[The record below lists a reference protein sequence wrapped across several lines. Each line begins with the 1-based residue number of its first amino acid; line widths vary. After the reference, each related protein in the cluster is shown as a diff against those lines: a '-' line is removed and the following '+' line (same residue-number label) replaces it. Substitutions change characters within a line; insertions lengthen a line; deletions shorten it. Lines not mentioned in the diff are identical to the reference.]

1 MQQSFRCLL
10 AKRLLLIMAITA
22 PAVLIKVAHS
32 ASLLVTVVVAVYS
45 GMAEIAEVM
54 VTIDIAH
61 AARRHTVTTNKTI
74 MGNGVSSAILTDSHI
89 IVADV
94 VTNT

>member
-22 PAVLIKVAHS
+22 PAVLIKVAPS
-32 ASLLVTVVVAVYS
+32 ASLLVTVVMAVYS
-45 GMAEIAEVM
+45 GIADIEVVM
-54 VTIDIAH
+54 VTTDIVHVALPYT
-61 AARRHTVTTNKTI
+61 ATTNAAI
-74 MGNGVSSAILTDSHI
+74 MGNGVSTAILTDSHI

-94 VTNT
+94 TNT

>member
-54 VTIDIAH
+54 VTTDIAL
-61 AARRHTVTTNKTI
+61 AALPYTATTNVAT
-74 MGNGVSSAILTDSHI
+74 MGNGVSTAILTDSHI

-94 VTNT
+94 TNT

>member
-1 MQQSFRCLL
+1 
-10 AKRLLLIMAITA
+10 MAITA
-22 PAVLIKVAHS
+22 PAVLIKVAPS

-45 GMAEIAEVM
+45 GIADIEVVM
-54 VTIDIAH
+54 VTTDIVH
-61 AARRHTVTTNKTI
+61 VARHHTVTTNKTT
-74 MGNGVSSAILTDSHI
+74 MGNGVSTAILTDSHI

>member
-22 PAVLIKVAHS
+22 PAVLIKVAPS
-32 ASLLVTVVVAVYS
+32 ASLLVTVVMAVYS
-45 GMAEIAEVM
+45 GMVEIAEVM
-54 VTIDIAH
+54 VTTDIAH
-61 AARRHTVTTNKTI
+61 AALPYTATTNAAI
-74 MGNGVSSAILTDSHI
+74 MGNGVSTAILTDSHI

-94 VTNT
+94 TNT